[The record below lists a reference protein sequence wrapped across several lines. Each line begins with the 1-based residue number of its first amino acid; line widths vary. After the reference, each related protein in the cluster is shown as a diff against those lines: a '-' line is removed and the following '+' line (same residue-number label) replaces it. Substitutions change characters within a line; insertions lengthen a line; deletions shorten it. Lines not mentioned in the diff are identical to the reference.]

1 MPTSDQPAVAGTPP
15 KENQWLNLLCNV
27 VLPTLI
33 FMKLSPE
40 TRLGPMWA
48 LALGCALPIGYG
60 IYDFVVRKVFNLLS
74 VLGLVAVLVKGVFG
88 LLKTSAFWIACS
100 EAALPLL
107 FGIAILFTVRGKE
120 PLVQRFLLSPQ
131 LFDIERIRRQLALR
145 GNAEQLRPL
154 MVTTSVAYAGTMFLS
169 AALNF
174 VLASRLLVAEPG
186 TDEFVAQLGKFTGMQ
201 YPVIALPLT
210 VLTVLLFLWVM
221 NRLSV
226 LTGVPAASLLA
237 GGQSPGKDGISI

>member
-210 VLTVLLFLWVM
+210 VLTVLLFLWVV

-226 LTGVPAASLLA
+226 LTGVPAESLLA
-237 GGQSPGKDGISI
+237 GGQSPSKDGISI

>member
-1 MPTSDQPAVAGTPP
+1 MPTPTPPSAPSSPP

-40 TRLGPMWA
+40 DKLGPTWA

-60 IYDFVVRKVFNLLS
+60 VYDYVTRKVFNLLS
-74 VLGLVAVLVKGVFG
+74 VLGLVAVLLKGVFG

-107 FGIAILFTVRGKE
+107 FGIGILLTIRGQE

-131 LFDIERIRRQLALR
+131 LFDIDRIRRQLALR
-145 GNAEQLRPL
+145 GNAHRLRPL

-169 AALNF
+169 AVLNF
-174 VLASRLLVAEPG
+174 ILASALLRAEPG
-186 TDEFVAQLGKFTGMQ
+186 SEEFVAQLGKFTGLQ
-201 YPVIALPLT
+201 FPVIALPLM

-221 NRLSV
+221 KRLST
-226 LTGVPAASLLA
+226 LTGVPAESLLA
-237 GGQSPGKDGISI
+237 GDQAQGADRVIE